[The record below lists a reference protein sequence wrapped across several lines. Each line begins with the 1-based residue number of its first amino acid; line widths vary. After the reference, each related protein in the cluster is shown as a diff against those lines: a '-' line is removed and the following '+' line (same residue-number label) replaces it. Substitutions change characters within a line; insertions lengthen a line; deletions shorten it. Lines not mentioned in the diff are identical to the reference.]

1 MAKVTFD
8 GDNKI
13 IQVNNGETELFF
25 YVDVYIEWKN
35 WLLSGNLNYEPAIEK
50 VGGEILIPGQLTMP
64 LAFILLN
71 DWKIRPYEGQHIL
84 TIRSNVYSEDGTNPY
99 ILPAGHNVVVDIKE
113 GTCDNDPCDP
123 CSGAGTNG
131 SGSGLT
137 PGQEDTLN
145 TISDRMEEVWRLMGL
160 DSTAPVN
167 ITKTS
172 RTTTDIDQSFTCDP
186 NGDVTIERNP

>member
-25 YVDVYIEWKN
+25 NIDVYVEWKN
-35 WLLSGNLNYEPAIEK
+35 WLLAGNLNYEPAIEK
-50 VGGEILIPGQLTMP
+50 VGGDILIPGQLVMP
-64 LAFILLN
+64 IAFTLIN

-99 ILPAGHNVVVDIKE
+99 ILPAGFDIIVDIKE

-123 CSGAGTNG
+123 CAGSGTNG
-131 SGSGLT
+131 IGGGLT
-137 PGQEDTLN
+137 PDQDQKLDQ
-145 TISDRMEEVWRLMGL
+145 ISAQMNEVWRLMGL
-160 DSTAPVN
+160 DPTSPVN

-172 RTTTDIDQSFTCDP
+172 RTTTDIDQSFTCDT
-186 NGDVTIERNP
+186 NGDVTIERN